1 MNVLPP
7 AGPERRRLFVLLAL
21 LAAVGIY
28 AYFNYFRTDTVPS
41 APTHNARQTSNPIDG
56 LLSTTPQ
63 PRPGSRAALA
73 GASDNQM
80 PQALRLDRLEE
91 QLPAEPEAGGRNLF
105 RFGVPPPPPPPPRPT
120 TPEVIVPQAPPPL
133 PQIPPIPLKY
143 VMFIKVQEG
152 KNIAHLVDKNGVMF
166 QAVEGD
172 TVDGRYKLLRVT
184 PTSVEMEYYNAA
196 AQFPPDRFQ
205 PGTGRRQ
212 IPLTGGGE

>member
-21 LAAVGIY
+21 LVAVGIY
-28 AYFNYFRTDTVPS
+28 AYFNYFRADTVS
-41 APTHNARQTSNPIDG
+41 SQPTQNARQTSNPIDG
-56 LLSTTPQ
+56 LLKTTPQ

-73 GASDNQM
+73 GASDAQM

-105 RFGVPPPPPPPPRPT
+105 RFGVPPPPPKPTYTPPP
-120 TPEVIVPQAPPPL
+120 TPVGPVEPPPL

-143 VMFIKVQEG
+143 VVYTKHPDG
-152 KNIAHLVDKNGVMF
+152 KNVASLLDKTGAIF

-172 TVDGRYKLLRVT
+172 IVDGQYKLLRVT
-184 PTSVEMEYYNAA
+184 PQSVEMEYHRA
-196 AQFPPDRFQ
+196 AQRFPPDRYQ
-205 PGTGRRQ
+205 PGTGRRT
-212 IPLTGGGE
+212 IALNGG